1 MDASVTILAGAIATL
16 GEASGGTY
24 HKPASFDRL
33 CSLAEC
39 SKTPN
44 TGQLLAAA
52 QGPSMAVCPEEF
64 TTQFRSNLT
73 NAVGDFAGNGLIQGI
88 FRLVDDWARH
98 TETINAVAA
107 DAHAAVTAITTMG
120 QEAEHSCEQMATQ
133 AANSVDK
140 VCAALGG
147 VDSANNPHQFMKLV
161 ALGGAA
167 IDHAITGSCG
177 VYEQRN
183 CGIDK
188 VLHGHVNTLD
198 QLHDSAATRPASVE
212 MGSISKAGY
221 HDGHDIGEVPD
232 MGQMVAELRAEV
244 RLGLQAGLEAGLQ
257 QAHQAFGGFE
267 PDPTTPMHDT
277 GVITVQSVPTTPDT
291 SGVDAGEMI
300 TASGDGGGQET
311 ELHEAPVPEA
321 VPEAIPDP
329 PPALIPEAVPEVAPA
344 PIPEVAP
351 EVVPDP
357 PQAVTPIEAQQCVP
371 PAPPPQEPP
380 PTPPVGFQPHK
391 AGAWS

>member
-64 TTQFRSNLT
+64 TTQFRSSLT
-73 NAVGDFAGNGLIQGI
+73 NVVGDFAGNGLIQGI

-120 QEAEHSCEQMATQ
+120 AGAQPSWGQMATQ

-140 VCAALGG
+140 VCAALGV

-212 MGSISKAGY
+212 MSSISKAGY
-221 HDGHDIGEVPD
+221 HDGHDIGEVHD

-244 RLGLQAGLEAGLQ
+244 RLDLQAGLEAGLQ

-357 PQAVTPIEAQQCVP
+357 PQVVTPIEVQQCVP

>member
-1 MDASVTILAGAIATL
+1 
-16 GEASGGTY
+16 
-24 HKPASFDRL
+24 
-33 CSLAEC
+33 
-39 SKTPN
+39 
-44 TGQLLAAA
+44 
-52 QGPSMAVCPEEF
+52 MAVCPEEF

-73 NAVGDFAGNGLIQGI
+73 NAVGDFAGNGLIEGI

-107 DAHAAVTAITTMG
+107 DAHAAVTAIAAMG

-133 AANSVDK
+133 AASSVDK
-140 VCAALGG
+140 VCAVLGG
-147 VDSANNPHQFMKLV
+147 VDSVNSPHQFMKLV

-212 MGSISKAGY
+212 MSSISKAGY

-277 GVITVQSVPTTPDT
+277 GVITVQSVPTMPDT
-291 SGVDAGEMI
+291 SGVDVGEMI
-300 TASGDGGGQET
+300 ATSGDAGGQET
-311 ELHEAPVPEA
+311 EPHEASVPEA

-329 PPALIPEAVPEVAPA
+329 PPAPIPEAV
-344 PIPEVAP
+344 P

-357 PQAVTPIEAQQCVP
+357 PQAVTPIEVQQCVP

-391 AGAWS
+391 AEIGRAHV